1 VTVSGVI
8 SGLTGSYS
16 VGACAK
22 DETTN
27 MSNDSGYET
36 ITMAETTSG

>member
-1 VTVSGVI
+1 MEQVSEKFFN
-8 SGLTGSYS
+8 TGSYS

>member
-1 VTVSGVI
+1 MTVSGVI